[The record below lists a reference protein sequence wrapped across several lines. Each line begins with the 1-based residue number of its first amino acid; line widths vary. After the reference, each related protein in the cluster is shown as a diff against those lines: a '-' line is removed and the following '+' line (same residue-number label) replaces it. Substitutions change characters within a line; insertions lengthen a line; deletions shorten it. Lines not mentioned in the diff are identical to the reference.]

1 VFFIDAFAGAFIIGR
16 HVFHKKHLAR
26 FDRSYFGGISGS
38 RSLCSGFARDR
49 TYPARACVWARTWS
63 ISGYQFN
70 FQSSFLWNIHPKH
83 RAALQTGGRLRECSG
98 GCREAYL
105 PGRCLD
111 YHLENCKPQ
120 DIPGLP
126 TDLQQL
132 FGGYVT
138 CDNGSRVQDVGG
150 GSGFIISKD
159 GIILTNKHVVVD
171 GNASYTV
178 FTNDG
183 KKYPAKVLG
192 RDPVQDLAVMKID
205 GADLPIVTLGN
216 SDSLELGQTAIAI
229 GNALGEFRNTVSV
242 GVISGLGRSITAVGD
257 NTSETIQ
264 GVVQTDAAINPG
276 NSGGPLINL
285 HGEVIGVNVA
295 TAQGA
300 QSVGFALPVNSAKHD
315 IQTALAGG
323 QIKASYLGVRYTMLS
338 AVLAGQKKL
347 DVSYGALL
355 AADQNG
361 AAVVKDSPADKV
373 GLKEGDVILAIDGGS
388 LEGKDLGQVIQ
399 NRNVGDV
406 LHLDV
411 FRAKRTIAVD
421 VTLGERGQ

>member
-1 VFFIDAFAGAFIIGR
+1 MYSTKNIWRGLIAVILAVLVVAGLFAAGSHGIGR
-16 HVFHKKHLAR
+16 TPLAR
-26 FDRSYFGGISGS
+26 AFGRAHGALAGISSIFKAPFFGTS
-38 RSLCSGFARDR
+38 TQSIAPL
-49 TYPARACVWARTWS
+49 YKPAADYENAVVDAVKRISPAVVS
-63 ISGYQFN
+63 ITISNNVPF
-70 FQSSFLWNIHPKH
+70 
-83 RAALQTGGRLRECSG
+83 
-98 GCREAYL
+98 
-105 PGRCLD
+105 
-111 YHLENCKPQ
+111 LENCKPQ